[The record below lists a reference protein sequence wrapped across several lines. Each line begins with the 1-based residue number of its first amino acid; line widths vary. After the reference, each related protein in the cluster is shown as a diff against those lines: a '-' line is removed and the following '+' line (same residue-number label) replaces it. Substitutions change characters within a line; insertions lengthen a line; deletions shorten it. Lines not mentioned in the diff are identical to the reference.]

1 MLTIGDAH
9 VVSFSMR
16 AVASTLLPSP
26 EGEHLL
32 EVEPE
37 AEPSARAASY
47 RGCRPIWSTLR
58 AVNVRLHL

>member
-37 AEPSARAASY
+37 AEPSARAASH
-47 RGCRPIWSTLR
+47 RG
-58 AVNVRLHL
+58 